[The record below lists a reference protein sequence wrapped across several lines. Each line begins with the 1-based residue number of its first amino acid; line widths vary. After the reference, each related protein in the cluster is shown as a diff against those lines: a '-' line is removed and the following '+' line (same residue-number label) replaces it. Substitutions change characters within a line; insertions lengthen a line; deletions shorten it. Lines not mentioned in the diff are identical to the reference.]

1 MRGIVSLKTMKAFIE
16 IAIAE
21 RLINSGQYNEATDRL
36 LLAKVILLSML
47 TSEELKFMLKLIDEE
62 AR

>member
-1 MRGIVSLKTMKAFIE
+1 MKAFIE

-21 RLINSGQYNEATDRL
+21 RLINSGQYNEATERL